1 MLNRAAVI
9 LRYKPPMIQWV
20 NDMDPDED
28 SPEVT
33 IEEAN
38 REKTVYLIT
47 DHDAENLDRWLNLDF
62 KALFE
67 SELEGW
73 NLAEDM
79 WPKKRTLKVFHEWFE
94 VECHTDIMDTV
105 GTPIEDDDI

>member
-9 LRYKPPMIQWV
+9 LRYKPPMIKWI
-20 NDMDPDED
+20 NDTDPVEE
-28 SPEVT
+28 SSEIT

-47 DHDAENLDRWLNLDF
+47 DHDAENLDRWLKLNF

-67 SELEGW
+67 SELEDW
-73 NLAEDM
+73 YLDEDM

-94 VECHTDIMDTV
+94 VECHTVIMDTV
-105 GTPIEDDDI
+105 GTPIEDDEI